1 MSRIDKRP
9 KICIII
15 LCSGDELGAQMG
27 HEKGQT
33 VHLETQINTKKLQN
47 GKGERY
53 RRTIK
58 FKVPHLTSVNK
69 EECWRR
75 MRKPLPNLKTEMV
88 KYPKTLSC
96 PQVFLRLFKCE

>member
-33 VHLETQINTKKLQN
+33 VHLETQINTQKLQN

-53 RRTIK
+53 R
-58 FKVPHLTSVNK
+58 
-69 EECWRR
+69 
-75 MRKPLPNLKTEMV
+75 
-88 KYPKTLSC
+88 
-96 PQVFLRLFKCE
+96 